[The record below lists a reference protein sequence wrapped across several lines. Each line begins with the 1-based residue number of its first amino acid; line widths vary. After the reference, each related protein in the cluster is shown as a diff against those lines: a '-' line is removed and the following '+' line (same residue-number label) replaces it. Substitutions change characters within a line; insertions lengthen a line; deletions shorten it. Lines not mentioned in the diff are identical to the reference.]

1 MDARDGSNGE
11 GRPDR
16 LMSDQDGSRLSRGRS
31 VGRAGFL
38 SGDPLFMAIPRGTGD
53 AELIGGDPS
62 SVSPGD
68 GPQSTAFSG
77 WTDTSPAGGAPLI
90 CKFLRSI
97 GADGKL
103 SDPGTDAVPTHR
115 CAAFGDPLPLSLRQ
129 QELVCLQR
137 VHVSCPRYMRGTL
150 LAEETAAA
158 AVASAPRTGM
168 PYLTIAGLALVAIAG
183 VAAIVG
189 MLGLLPGSST
199 AVSHSP
205 GASVIAAASA
215 TATPTTAPTLAPSS
229 TAIASTAPTAT
240 APGPT
245 ASPTTA
251 PTATPVPSATWPPGA
266 TASRMKLLTPCS
278 GQTNC
283 YVYVVR
289 GPGPSGNGSSVA
301 DTVKGI
307 ATFFGVNLNTVYS
320 MNPGSSSGVHPGD
333 KLKIPSP
340 TR

>member
-1 MDARDGSNGE
+1 
-11 GRPDR
+11 
-16 LMSDQDGSRLSRGRS
+16 MSDQDGSRLSRGRS
-31 VGRAGFL
+31 MGRGGL
-38 SGDPLFMAIPRGTGD
+38 LGGDPLLMAIPRGTGD
-53 AELIGGDPS
+53 SELIGGDTSGAS
-62 SVSPGD
+62 SGD
-68 GPQSTAFSG
+68 GPRSAAFPG
-77 WTDTSPAGGAPLI
+77 WADDAPAGGAPLV

-150 LAEETAAA
+150 LADETAAA
-158 AVASAPRTGM
+158 AVAAAPRTGM
-168 PYLTIAGLALVAIAG
+168 PYLTIAGLGLVAVAG
-183 VAAIVG
+183 VAAIAA
-189 MLGLLPGSST
+189 MLGLLPGSSN
-199 AVSHSP
+199 ASHSP
-205 GASVIAAASA
+205 AASLVAAAST
-215 TATPTTAPTLAPSS
+215 TATPSTAPTLTLNPTP
-229 TAIASTAPTAT
+229 TASVAPTGT
-240 APGPT
+240 PLGPT

-251 PTATPVPSATWPPGA
+251 PTAAPVPSATWPPGA
-266 TASRMKLLTPCS
+266 TASRMKLLTPCP

-283 YVYVVR
+283 YIYVVR